1 MTKFFKNLYR
11 LLSIRTP
18 FFILL
23 NYITNFLLNYKSKKK
38 SSKIENQIYSDFKS
52 FNFKE
57 KWFCNNL
64 YYLNNYFKYSNDI
77 SNILEIGSYEGRS
90 AIFFLKMFKNSKI
103 TCVDTWSGSDE
114 HLKQNFSIIE
124 TNFDT
129 NTKLY
134 QNENR
139 LKKIKT
145 TSNVFFSN
153 NFQSFD
159 LIFVDGDHSSDQVK
173 KDINNSWKI
182 LNNGGY
188 LILDD
193 YLWWYY
199 KDLKNNP
206 AFTINNFISENLSKI
221 SSLKVWQQVIIK
233 KVN

>member
-11 LLSIRTP
+11 LLLIRTP

-23 NYITNFLLNYKSKKK
+23 NYITNFLPNYKSKRK
-38 SSKIENQIYSDFKS
+38 SSKIEKQIYSDFKS

-77 SNILEIGSYEGRS
+77 SDILEIGSYEGRS
-90 AIFFLKMFKNSKI
+90 AIFFLKTFKNSKI

-114 HLKQNFSIIE
+114 HLKQNFNIIE
-124 TNFDT
+124 ANFDI
-129 NTKLY
+129 NTKSY
-134 QNENR
+134 QDDNR
-139 LKKIKT
+139 LKKIKN
-145 TSNVFFSN
+145 TSNDFFSN
-153 NFQSFD
+153 NFKSFD
-159 LIFVDGDHSSDQVK
+159 LIFVDGDHSSEQVK
-173 KDINNSWKI
+173 KDINNSWKM

-206 AFTINNFISENLSKI
+206 AVIINNFISENLSNISFLKI
-221 SSLKVWQQVIIK
+221 WQQVIIK

>member
-11 LLSIRTP
+11 LLLIRTP

-23 NYITNFLLNYKSKKK
+23 NYITNFLPNYKSKRK
-38 SSKIENQIYSDFKS
+38 STKIENQIYSDFKS
-52 FNFKE
+52 FNLQE

-64 YYLNNYFKYSNDI
+64 YYLNNYFKNSNDV
-77 SNILEIGSYEGRS
+77 SDILEIGSYEGRS
-90 AIFFLKMFKNSKI
+90 AIFFLKTFKNSNI

-114 HLKQNFSIIE
+114 HLKKNFDIIE
-124 TNFDT
+124 ANFDT
-129 NTKLY
+129 NTKSY
-134 QNENR
+134 QDDNR
-139 LKKIKT
+139 LKKIKN
-145 TSNVFFSN
+145 TSNDFFSN

-159 LIFVDGDHSSDQVK
+159 LIFVDGDHSSGQVK

-206 AFTINNFISENLSKI
+206 AFTINNFISENLSTI
-221 SSLKVWQQVIIK
+221 SSFKIWQQVIIK